1 MRSSLSSWLFV
12 ACVSLGSCGDS
23 AAPTRE
29 HAHELA
35 KRFII
40 IDGHIDVPYR
50 LTEQKEKGQPID
62 DVSLRTATGEFDYP
76 RAIAGGLDA
85 FFQSIYTPAS
95 YEGQGAKAFADSM
108 IDLVEGIAARAP
120 DKFAIVTTAAQVR
133 ALAGGP
139 RIGFLLGMENGSP
152 IEGDLAN
159 VDHFFR
165 RGVRYISLCHGKD
178 NHLCDSSYDERR
190 THRGLSEVGRQVV
203 DRMNRLGILIDVSH
217 VSDDAFYQ
225 IVTRSKAP
233 VIASHSSARRYTPG
247 LHRNMD
253 DDMLRLLAG
262 NGGII
267 MINFGSFFLDD
278 RITRANLER
287 DAAMKAE
294 LKTRGIEEGSKEA
307 AAFEEEYNRAH
318 PVPFSTVEKV
328 ADHIEHVIELVGAD
342 HVGLGS
348 DFDGVGDSLPEG
360 LKDVSQY
367 GNLIHE
373 LLIDGI
379 SEADVE
385 KICGLNLLR
394 VLERAEQV
402 AVELAK

>member
-1 MRSSLSSWLFV
+1 VRSSLPAAFALLSFGFV
-12 ACVSLGSCGDS
+12 ACGDPDPAS
-23 AAPTRE
+23 IE
-29 HAHELA
+29 HARELA
-35 KRFII
+35 RRFVIV
-40 IDGHIDVPYR
+40 DGHIDVPYR
-50 LTEQKEKGQPID
+50 LTEQKERGLPVD
-62 DVSLRTATGEFDYP
+62 DVSQRTAGGEFDYP
-76 RAIAGGLDA
+76 RAIEGGLDA
-85 FFQSIYTPAS
+85 FFQSIYTPSS
-95 YEGQGAKAFADSM
+95 YEGKGAKAFADTM

-120 DKFAIVTTAAQVR
+120 EKFEIVTTAARVR

-139 RIGFLLGMENGSP
+139 KIGFLLGMENGSP
-152 IEGDLAN
+152 IEGDPAN
-159 VDHFFR
+159 LEHFFR
-165 RGVRYISLCHGKD
+165 RGIRYISLCHGKD
-178 NHLCDSSYDERR
+178 NHLCDSSYDESK
-190 THRGLSEVGRQVV
+190 THRGLSAFGREVV

-278 RITRANLER
+278 RITRAHLER
-287 DAAMKAE
+287 DAAMNVEMKA
-294 LKTRGIEEGSKEA
+294 RGIAEGSKEA
-307 AAFEEEYNRAH
+307 AAFEEEYQRAH
-318 PVPFSTVEKV
+318 PVPFATVEKV

-367 GNLIHE
+367 PNLIHE
-373 LLIDGI
+373 LLKDGI
-379 SEADVE
+379 PESDIE
-385 KICGLNLLR
+385 KLCGLNLLR

-402 AVELAK
+402 AAELSG